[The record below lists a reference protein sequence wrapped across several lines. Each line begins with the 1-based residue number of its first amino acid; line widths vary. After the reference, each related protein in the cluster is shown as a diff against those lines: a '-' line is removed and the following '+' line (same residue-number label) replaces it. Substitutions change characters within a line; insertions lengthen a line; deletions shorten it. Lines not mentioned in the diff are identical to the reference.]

1 MYNFVQRRAAQV
13 RWLKIAMENMEAA
26 LDGSAETRQI
36 CFAKLMDTWSR
47 YEEIITKLLDNSM
60 DQKAIDVYTEERE
73 TVCAD
78 MTEFKVKVENMER
91 ELVVRE
97 GKTTESKPIPQ
108 TGSSNVR
115 LPKMEIKKF
124 N

>member
-1 MYNFVQRRAAQV
+1 MDNLVQRRSAQV

-47 YEEIITKLLDNSM
+47 YDEIITKLLDNTM

-78 MTEFKVKVENMER
+78 IIEIDQSPG
-91 ELVVRE
+91 
-97 GKTTESKPIPQ
+97 GKQGT
-108 TGSSNVR
+108 
-115 LPKMEIKKF
+115 
-124 N
+124 